1 MEQGIQE
8 MDVNQDNQNKL
19 EEPLIEAQRVKKTD
33 KKLLVNSE
41 TIENNIL
48 KQHQQVEYGH
58 KINLSKKSNDLYKKQ
73 RNGRRTANQRYHL
86 METHHCTNSKS
97 HDRFHKK
104 DD

>member
-48 KQHQQVEYGH
+48 KQHQQVE
-58 KINLSKKSNDLYKKQ
+58 
-73 RNGRRTANQRYHL
+73 
-86 METHHCTNSKS
+86 
-97 HDRFHKK
+97 
-104 DD
+104 

>member
-19 EEPLIEAQRVKKTD
+19 EETINRSTTRQE

-48 KQHQQVEYGH
+48 K
-58 KINLSKKSNDLYKKQ
+58 
-73 RNGRRTANQRYHL
+73 
-86 METHHCTNSKS
+86 
-97 HDRFHKK
+97 
-104 DD
+104 